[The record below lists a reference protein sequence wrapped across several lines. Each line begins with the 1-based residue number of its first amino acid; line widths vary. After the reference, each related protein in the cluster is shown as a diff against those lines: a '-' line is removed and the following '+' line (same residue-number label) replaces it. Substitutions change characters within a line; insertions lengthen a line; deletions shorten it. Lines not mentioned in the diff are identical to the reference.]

1 MPALI
6 GLLAIFFLMFILP
19 LFGAAIGYFC
29 GWVVSL
35 LFNDIILQTLA
46 RMGMKT
52 DGLFLSHF
60 GATLGFIGGF
70 FKSRTSINQKKDGDE
85 ERNRSFTYRRI

>member
-1 MPALI
+1 MPLLLVLI
-6 GLLAIFFLMFILP
+6 FMFILP

-35 LFNDIILQTLA
+35 VFNDIILSTLA

-52 DGLFLSHF
+52 DGLFLSHL
-60 GATLGFIGGF
+60 GATLGFVGGF
-70 FKSRTSINQKKDGDE
+70 LKSSTSISTDKK
-85 ERNRSFTYRRI
+85 S